1 MAVNLSPVGGVAAQ
15 FFDNDGNVLSGG
27 KIYTYIAGSSTPAV
41 TYTNAS
47 GSIQHSNPII
57 LNSAGR
63 VPTGEIWLTDGITY
77 KFVINNANDALIG
90 TYDNVIG
97 INSNFLNF
105 LAEQEIQT
113 ATANQTVFTLTTTQ
127 YQPGTNTLLVFVD
140 GVNQYGPGAQY
151 AYTETS
157 TTVVT
162 FTNGLH
168 VGALVKFTTTQA
180 LSGGA
185 IDSSMVTYDPPFT
198 GSVITNVEAKLAQI
212 VNVKDFGA
220 IGDGTTDDTV
230 AVQAAFNSGVKAIYA
245 TGTFLITN
253 NLTLPDGVCFYGW
266 PRATITTDGGGN
278 FIVTDNSTI
287 ENIDFDWDS
296 TARRVYGDNA
306 SSITFR
312 NCTSYNSTG
321 NGFDLFNGPIDL
333 MFENCTAYGN
343 GGYGIAALGSTTQRP
358 NRITVRNC
366 KAYQNYYDGIVVAG
380 VGQKTSPVQ
389 AALYARNVVI
399 SDCITNSN
407 GFGNT
412 AFNGITF
419 PYSQYV
425 TLTNC
430 LTYSNTE
437 HGIAL
442 QETFDFSI
450 SNCVSYG
457 NGQAG
462 MSMQSG
468 FAPNNPTA
476 RGVVTGFNACNNSNE
491 GLALKEKCEEIIF
504 SGCTFS
510 NNVQYSIRLRDIASS
525 GLKSNAI
532 TFIGCAIEP
541 SPGSGFVNSN
551 SSTAVTSGSNLNFDG
566 TTLQPN
572 AMVNQT
578 LNTALT
584 IDTKGTTTN
593 YPEFFLLTDTG
604 TDVART
610 AINQAYTGRRI
621 ILMADASGAVD
632 IRHNQGDGVTFAG
645 FVLKAA
651 ATVTLGAYE
660 NITFV
665 GNGVN
670 WIQVADN
677 T

>member
-1 MAVNLSPVGGVAAQ
+1 MAKLTLNTIGSRYGSIDALNANFDAIETALENTLSRDGTLPNNMDANLDMDNNRIINLADAINNPDAVTLRQVNGL
-15 FFDNDGNVLSGG
+15 
-27 KIYTYIAGSSTPAV
+27 IAGASTGLI
-41 TYTNAS
+41 AS
-47 GSIQHSNPII
+47 
-57 LNSAGR
+57 LR
-63 VPTGEIWLTDGITY
+63 E
-77 KFVINNANDALIG
+77 
-90 TYDNVIG
+90 
-97 INSNFLNF
+97 NF
-105 LAEQEIQT
+105 I
-113 ATANQTVFTLTTTQ
+113 ATAGQTVFNIASFTYTVGSNNLAVYLDGVRQ
-127 YQPGTNTLLVFVD
+127 YPGTS
-140 GVNQYGPGAQY
+140 
-151 AYTETS
+151 YTETDNN
-157 TTVVT
+157 TIT
-162 FTNGLH
+162 FSAGVH
-168 VGALVKFTTTQA
+168 VGALVMLISNQSVDTANLQA
-180 LSGGA
+180 SAVHYTPAGTGA
-185 IDSSMVTYDPPFT
+185 VA
-198 GSVITNVEAKLAQI
+198 TNVQAKLRQY
-212 VNVKDFGA
+212 VTVKDFGA
-220 IGDGTTDDTV
+220 VGDGVTNDT
-230 AVQAAFNSGVKAIYA
+230 AAIQAAFNSGSKAIYA
-245 TGTFLITN
+245 TGTFLITSSV
-253 NLTLPDGVCFYGW
+253 TLPDGVCFYGW

-278 FIVTDNSTI
+278 FIVTDNNTI
-287 ENIDFDWDS
+287 ENIDFDWNS

-312 NCTSYNSTG
+312 NCTSYDSTG
-321 NGFDLFNGPIDL
+321 NGFDLYNGPIDL
-333 MFENCTAYGN
+333 TFENCTAYGN

-412 AFNGITF
+412 AFNGITV
-419 PYSQYV
+419 PYCQYV

-442 QETFDFSI
+442 QETSDFSI

-468 FAPNNPTA
+468 YDPYNPTT
-476 RGVVTGFNACNNSNE
+476 RGVVTGFNTYNNSNE

-504 SGCTFS
+504 SGSTFS
-510 NNVQYSIRLRDIASS
+510 NNDLYSIRLRDLASS

-572 AMVNQT
+572 AMVTQT

-610 AINQAYTGRRI
+610 LINQAYTGRRI

-632 IRHNQGDGVTFAG
+632 IRHNQGDGVTYAG
-645 FVLKAA
+645 FILKAA